1 MAEGLDQIIAGY
13 KQFRKKYFKG
23 NNQLYED
30 LKNGQKPKIL
40 VIACSDSRVDPAII
54 LNCKPGDLFVVRNVA
69 NLVPPYENDGGHHG
83 TSAALEFAV
92 LGLGINHIIILGHSS
107 CGGIQTLIENPN
119 KMQEE
124 NFISRWMEIA
134 KPALQKTIDNYPGHS
149 VEKQVG
155 KCARL
160 ALIDSLSNL
169 LTFPWIKEKVVKQE
183 LSLHSWYFNI
193 DSGIIEEFDLAAG
206 KFSDLIVDS

>member
-1 MAEGLDQIIAGY
+1 MSKNLEYIIAGY
-13 KQFRKKYFKG
+13 KKFRQKYFEG
-23 NNQLYED
+23 NNNLYED
-30 LKNGQKPKIL
+30 LKNGQNPKIL

-92 LGLGINHIIILGHSS
+92 LGLVIKHIIILGHSS
-107 CGGIQTLIENPN
+107 CGGIQALVEDPT

-134 KPALQKTIDNYPGHS
+134 KPALQKTITNYPNQS
-149 VEKQVG
+149 IKEQVG
-155 KCARL
+155 NCAKF
-160 ALIDSLSNL
+160 ALINSLNNL
-169 LTFPWIKEKVVKQE
+169 LTFPWIKDRATSGE

-193 DSGIIEEFDLAAG
+193 DSGIIEEFDSL
-206 KFSDLIVDS
+206 KQEFIDLKIDS